1 MTTFTIVILSI
12 LAIVIIIIAM
22 YFSYNNKEIALRKES
37 EAQRGK
43 IETVRDRMFQIIQE
57 QANVST
63 EYREAFNEIYPKII
77 EGRYKD
83 GGQLMKWIQE
93 ANPTFDTSL
102 YQTLSN
108 SIEVQRTAFTSTQNR
123 MLDIINQR
131 ATLIEQLPSCWFI
144 KNKSTIEYTT
154 ITTSATKAV
163 MKSGVDDY
171 TFSFK

>member
-1 MTTFTIVILSI
+1 MSPTAIVFLSI
-12 LAIVIIIIAM
+12 LAIMIIIIAM

-43 IETVRDRMFQIIQE
+43 IETARDRMFQIIRE

-93 ANPTFDTSL
+93 ANPVFDISL
-102 YQTLSN
+102 YKTLSN
-108 SIEVQRTAFTSTQNR
+108 
-123 MLDIINQR
+123 
-131 ATLIEQLPSCWFI
+131 
-144 KNKSTIEYTT
+144 
-154 ITTSATKAV
+154 
-163 MKSGVDDY
+163 
-171 TFSFK
+171 